1 MRDLLFHNTPNITQC
16 DAAGNCYCGKA
27 DELTLDDAPV
37 GFGLVCG
44 AGGATMIGAII
55 VFIPWCIE
63 RMNSTFLAGALALA
77 AGVMTYVS
85 MIEIFVKSNDSF
97 KQALNDGYSYCD
109 DPHEKEK
116 WAYLYATLC
125 FFGGVI
131 FNACLGLLTDLLDE
145 TTPVQSPLGSSKS
158 AMPESTV
165 TAPEMNMQKEL
176 DGCSQPSSERF
187 CSMGSG
193 SGAAINT
200 ASGSGVGHGVGGT
213 FGVADQ
219 HGVGVGVDPFDKEAM
234 QDPETQK
241 ALMKMGL
248 RTALAIAIHNFPEG
262 LATFVGTLEDSKVG
276 AALAIA
282 IGIHNIPEG
291 LCVAMPVYYATGSA
305 LQAFAWAALSG
316 VSEIVGAGLG
326 WGVLYNVDDMDYA
339 YGALF
344 GIVGGMMVHI
354 SIKDLFPTA
363 LRYDKTGWVTVT
375 FFFIGMAIM
384 ALSLVLFQYA

>member
-1 MRDLLFHNTPNITQC
+1 
-16 DAAGNCYCGKA
+16 
-27 DELTLDDAPV
+27 
-37 GFGLVCG
+37 
-44 AGGATMIGAII
+44 
-55 VFIPWCIE
+55 
-63 RMNSTFLAGALALA
+63 
-77 AGVMTYVS
+77 
-85 MIEIFVKSNDSF
+85 
-97 KQALNDGYSYCD
+97 
-109 DPHEKEK
+109 
-116 WAYLYATLC
+116 
-125 FFGGVI
+125 
-131 FNACLGLLTDLLDE
+131 
-145 TTPVQSPLGSSKS
+145 
-158 AMPESTV
+158 
-165 TAPEMNMQKEL
+165 MQKEL

-248 RTALAIAIHNFPEG
+248 RTALAI
-262 LATFVGTLEDSKVG
+262 
-276 AALAIA
+276 
-282 IGIHNIPEG
+282 GIHNIPEG

-339 YGALF
+339 YGTLF

>member
-16 DAAGNCYCGKA
+16 DVAGDCFCGKA

-165 TAPEMNMQKEL
+165 TAPEMPMQKEL

>member
-16 DAAGNCYCGKA
+16 DVAGDCFCGKA

-44 AGGATMIGAII
+44 AGGATMIGAVI

-165 TAPEMNMQKEL
+165 TAPEMPMQKEL

>member
-16 DAAGNCYCGKA
+16 DAAGDCFCGKA

-44 AGGATMIGAII
+44 AGGATMIGAVI

-165 TAPEMNMQKEL
+165 TAPEMPMQKEL

-213 FGVADQ
+213 FGVEDQ
-219 HGVGVGVDPFDKEAM
+219 HGVGVGIDPFDKEAM

-326 WGVLYNVDDMDYA
+326 WGVLYNVDDMDFA

>member
-16 DAAGNCYCGKA
+16 DAAGDCYCGKA

-44 AGGATMIGAII
+44 AGGATMIGAVI

-97 KQALNDGYSYCD
+97 KQALNEGYSYCD

-165 TAPEMNMQKEL
+165 TAPEMPMQKEL

-213 FGVADQ
+213 FGVEDQ
-219 HGVGVGVDPFDKEAM
+219 HGVGVGIDPFDKEAM
-234 QDPETQK
+234 QDPESQK
-241 ALMKMGL
+241 ALMQMGL

>member
-1 MRDLLFHNTPNITQC
+1 MRDLLFHQTPNITQC
-16 DAAGNCYCGKA
+16 DAAGDCFCGKA
-27 DELTLDDAPV
+27 DDLNLDNAGV

-44 AGGATMIGAII
+44 AGGATMIGAVI

-63 RMNSTFLAGALALA
+63 RMNSTFLAAALALA

-125 FFGGVI
+125 FFGGII
-131 FNACLGLLTDLLDE
+131 FNACLGLLTDMLDE
-145 TTPVQSPLGSSKS
+145 TTEDGPVGT
-158 AMPESTV
+158 AAYPESTIDATSV
-165 TAPEMNMQKEL
+165 EMPMQKEL
-176 DGCSQPSSERF
+176 DGCSKPSQERF

-193 SGAAINT
+193 SGAAIDT
-200 ASGSGVGHGVGGT
+200 AEGSGVGHGVGGT
-213 FGVADQ
+213 FGVEDQ
-219 HGVGVGVDPFDKEAM
+219 HGVGIGVDPFDKEAM
-234 QDPETQK
+234 QDPAVQK
-241 ALMKMGL
+241 NLMKMGL

-305 LQAFAWAALSG
+305 WKAFGWAALSG

-363 LRYDKTGWVTVT
+363 LRYDKTSWVTVT
-375 FFFIGMAIM
+375 FFFIGFAVM

>member
-16 DAAGNCYCGKA
+16 DAAGDCFCGKA

-44 AGGATMIGAII
+44 AGGATMIGAVI

-165 TAPEMNMQKEL
+165 TAPEMPMQKEL

-213 FGVADQ
+213 FGVEDQ
-219 HGVGVGVDPFDKEAM
+219 HGVGVGIDPFDKEAM

>member
-16 DAAGNCYCGKA
+16 DVAGDCFCGKA

-97 KQALNDGYSYCD
+97 KQALNEGYSYCD

>member
-16 DAAGNCYCGKA
+16 DVAGDCFCGKA

-158 AMPESTV
+158 ATPESTV
-165 TAPEMNMQKEL
+165 TAPEMPMQKEL

-276 AALAIA
+276 AVLAIA

>member
-16 DAAGNCYCGKA
+16 DVAGDCFCGKA

-158 AMPESTV
+158 ATPESTV
-165 TAPEMNMQKEL
+165 TAPEMPMQKEL

-363 LRYDKTGWVTVT
+363 LRYDKTGWVTIT

>member
-16 DAAGNCYCGKA
+16 DAAGDCYCGKA

-97 KQALNDGYSYCD
+97 KQALNEGYSYCD

-158 AMPESTV
+158 ATPESTV
-165 TAPEMNMQKEL
+165 TAPEMPMQKEL

-234 QDPETQK
+234 QDAETQK

>member
-16 DAAGNCYCGKA
+16 DVAGDCFCGKA

-158 AMPESTV
+158 ATPESTV
-165 TAPEMNMQKEL
+165 TAPEMPMQKEL